1 MAQAKR
7 QKLGKVVNFQLGRG
21 IAAILVAIFHA
32 NVFYTQE
39 YYGQIFSEVLNF
51 AYARVE
57 FFFVLSGFIMFYIH
71 DRHIGVAGKF
81 KNFLIKRF
89 TRIYPIYWAVCIP
102 FFAAL
107 WWRQDPAD
115 PVTWHDIWTSLLL
128 FPTDHYPLLVPAWTL
143 RIEMLFYLFFALLL
157 LSKRLGYGLF
167 ALWIGG
173 SLYAALTGPISFPM
187 NYLFS
192 SYNVLFVVGMASA
205 YYVKRHFV
213 PMPGVL
219 TAIGFVSF
227 VVIGLLDTFV
237 FYGAGQDYR
246 ILALGVSVFF
256 IVVGLCGLEQCGI
269 RSPKSLEF
277 IGNASYS
284 IFLVHGPTMAIL
296 GVLLQ
301 KFGLIEVLSPGAFF
315 FLMTSV
321 GIIAGGVFYV
331 TMEKR
336 IVNLVR
342 VLLERGKEK
351 QAKGEAVGALATADG
366 QHVLGGGA
374 PMLRSPRPSTS
385 SG

>member
-1 MAQAKR
+1 MAEAYKP
-7 QKLGKVVNFQLGRG
+7 LSGKIVNFQLGRG
-21 IAAILVAIFHA
+21 IAAILVAVFHA
-32 NVFYTQE
+32 NVFYTE
-39 YYGQIFSEVLNF
+39 KYYGAVFSEILNF

-71 DRHIGVAGKF
+71 DRQIGVPGKF
-81 KNFLIKRF
+81 KNFLIKRV

-107 WWRQDPAD
+107 WLVQDAAN
-115 PVTWHDIWTSLLL
+115 PVVWHDIWTSLLL

-173 SLYAALTGPISFPM
+173 SLYAALTGPVSFPL

-205 YYVKRHFV
+205 YIVKRHLV
-213 PMPGVL
+213 PRPRLL
-219 TAIGFVSF
+219 TALGFTSF
-227 VVIGLLDTFV
+227 VAIGLLDTFV
-237 FYGAGQDYR
+237 FHGAGHDLR

-256 IVVGLCGLEQCGI
+256 IICGLCGLEQQGI
-269 RSPKSLEF
+269 RSPKTLEF

-296 GVLLQ
+296 GNVLS
-301 KFGLIEVLSPGAFF
+301 KTGLIEKLSPGGF
-315 FLMTSV
+315 FLIMASA
-321 GIIAGGVFYV
+321 GIIMGCVFYLV
-331 TMEKR
+331 AEKR
-336 IVNLVR
+336 IVEWVR
-342 VLLERGKEK
+342 LLIERKK
-351 QAKGEAVGALATADG
+351 KPAKIHPISSPVAV
-366 QHVLGGGA
+366 
-374 PMLRSPRPSTS
+374 S
-385 SG
+385 